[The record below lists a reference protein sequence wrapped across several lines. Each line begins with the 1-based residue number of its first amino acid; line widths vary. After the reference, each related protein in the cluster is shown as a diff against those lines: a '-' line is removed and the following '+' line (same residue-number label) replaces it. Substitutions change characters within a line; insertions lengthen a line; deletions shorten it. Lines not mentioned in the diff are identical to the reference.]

1 MKKYDEL
8 EMDVVLFSTLDVV
21 DDSNP
26 DDTIPDGG
34 EWMPG

>member
-8 EMDVVLFSTLDVV
+8 EMDVVLFSTLDVI

-26 DDTIPDGG
+26 DEKITDAG
-34 EWMPG
+34 EWLVG

>member
-21 DDSNP
+21 GDSIP
-26 DDTIPDGG
+26 DETIPDGG
-34 EWMPG
+34 EWMDG